1 MRISLNHRP
10 NCWIRIQKEET
21 NYRIRPIAALLYD
34 RIPPLKKLGLFLT
47 AVPICF
53 ASFANYRIF
62 FFKYVDGAWKNYP
75 CKALDRLER
84 GLLLAVCPD
93 KSVLY
98 TNASVP
104 VQIY

>member
-47 AVPICF
+47 AVYVLLRLL
-53 ASFANYRIF
+53 STEF
-62 FFKYVDGAWKNYP
+62 FFLNMWMVHGKITHAKRWIGW
-75 CKALDRLER
+75 
-84 GLLLAVCPD
+84 
-93 KSVLY
+93 
-98 TNASVP
+98 NAA
-104 VQIY
+104 YY